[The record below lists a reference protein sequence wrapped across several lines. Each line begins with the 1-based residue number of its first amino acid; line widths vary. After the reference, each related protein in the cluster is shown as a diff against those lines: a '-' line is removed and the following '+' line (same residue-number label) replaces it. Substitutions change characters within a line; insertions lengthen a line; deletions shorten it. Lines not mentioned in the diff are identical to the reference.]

1 MSIHG
6 IQFLKNIIQVL
17 FRQLKVPE
25 PKTIEAF
32 TITSKLLYTYNCN
45 KSSLKRI
52 L

>member
-6 IQFLKNIIQVL
+6 IQFLKNIIQ
-17 FRQLKVPE
+17 VPE